1 MGGTYACACARVV
14 HMCICACMWVD
25 ADFFGLALAQWR
37 RHDSRG
43 ELTQVKVCAVWAL
56 GPLPALQAS
65 LRAARRLCEE
75 RAEQLEQHPKEVAR
89 HAPQPQPPQRPV
101 RAQVDQL
108 ELELVALPALDH
120 RRHDAAALVALDLDL
135 SKQSTTGNI

>member
-1 MGGTYACACARVV
+1 
-14 HMCICACMWVD
+14 MWVD

-37 RHDSRG
+37 RPHDSRG
-43 ELTQVKVCAVWAL
+43 ELKQVKVCAVWAL

-108 ELELVALPALDH
+108 ELDLVALPALDH